1 MKTKM
6 IKLYVNNRGWVM
18 GLIRD
23 KDEEVVGL
31 RFVNSKE
38 GAKPF
43 RESWYV
49 DPDLYDALYYIE
61 NELKCH
67 YDRVAC

>member
-1 MKTKM
+1 M
-6 IKLYVNNRGWVM
+6 IKLYVNHCGWVM

-23 KDEEVVGL
+23 KDDEVIGL

-43 RESWYV
+43 KADWNTCAET
-49 DPDLYDALYYIE
+49 YDALYYIE

-67 YDRVAC
+67 CDRVAC

>member
-1 MKTKM
+1 M

-23 KDEEVVGL
+23 KDDEVVGL

-43 RESWYV
+43 KESWYI

-61 NELKCH
+61 NQLKCH
-67 YDRVAC
+67 YDKVAC

>member
-1 MKTKM
+1 
-6 IKLYVNNRGWVM
+6 M

-23 KDEEVVGL
+23 KDDEVIGL

-43 RESWYV
+43 KADWNTCAET
-49 DPDLYDALYYIE
+49 YDALYYIE

-67 YDRVAC
+67 CDRVAC

>member
-1 MKTKM
+1 M
-6 IKLYVNNRGWVM
+6 IKLYVNHCGWVM

-23 KDEEVVGL
+23 KDEEVIGMK
-31 RFVNSKE
+31 FTKHKE

-43 RESWYV
+43 KGDWNVCAETW
-49 DPDLYDALYYIE
+49 DALYYIE

-67 YDRVAC
+67 CDKVAC

>member
-6 IKLYVNNRGWVM
+6 IKLYVNHRGWVM

-31 RFVNSKE
+31 RFVNNKE

-43 RESWYV
+43 KE
-49 DPDLYDALYYIE
+49 
-61 NELKCH
+61 K
-67 YDRVAC
+67 